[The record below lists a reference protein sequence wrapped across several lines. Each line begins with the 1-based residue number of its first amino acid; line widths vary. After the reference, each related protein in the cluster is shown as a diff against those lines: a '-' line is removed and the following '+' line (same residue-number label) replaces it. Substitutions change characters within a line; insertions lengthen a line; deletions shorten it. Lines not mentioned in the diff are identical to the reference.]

1 MRTRTGHNATPLPHN
16 GGALPVDSER
26 NRSGRKTAR
35 YWLPV
40 EELSLQDLDDLWSE
54 VEGAVDSTPGIDPWC
69 SGPDW
74 SIPVASGF
82 APEAE
87 RLLLTN
93 SQRTGFALFTVY
105 HAADEVPLLSGLEP
119 LWGFGSPIF
128 GQAAIDPPG
137 NSFADAAARAL
148 RSRPDWQVLYIPGLP
163 MVTEDGDPEHRRV
176 TVGIAGAL
184 GALGRL
190 RLSEGITRQVAD
202 VTDGHDAWLARRSP
216 RFRRNLRQAEA
227 RAKSEGLTIADASE
241 DPGLFDR
248 IMAIEYQ
255 SWKGQ
260 EGSGITS
267 PEMTVMYRLMVERL
281 RARNRLL
288 AYVAVVDG
296 RDVGYILGGI
306 RGRRYRGLQ
315 LSYIEEV
322 HGLSVG
328 NLLQLHQL
336 AELDRLNLADIYDLG
351 MDFDYKRR
359 WADRTETSLAL
370 IVDRR

>member
-1 MRTRTGHNATPLPHN
+1 
-16 GGALPVDSER
+16 
-26 NRSGRKTAR
+26 
-35 YWLPV
+35 V
-40 EELSLQDLDDLWSE
+40 EELSLQDLDDLWPE
-54 VEGAVDSTPGIDPWC
+54 VERAVDATPGIDPWC

-74 SIPVASGF
+74 SVPVASGF
-82 APEAE
+82 APDAE

-93 SQRTGFALFTVY
+93 DERTGFALFTVY

-128 GQAAIDPPG
+128 GPAAIGPPG
-137 NSFADAAARAL
+137 NSFTDAAARAL
-148 RSRPDWQVLYIPGLP
+148 SARPDWQVLYIPGLP

-184 GALGRL
+184 STLGRL
-190 RLSEGITRQVAD
+190 RLSEGITRQLAD
-202 VTDGHDAWLARRSP
+202 LTDGHDGWLARRSP
-216 RFRRNLRQAEA
+216 RFRRNLRQAHA
-227 RAKSEGLTIADASE
+227 RAESKGLTIVDASE
-241 DPGLFDR
+241 DPDLFDR
-248 IMAIEYQ
+248 IMTIEYQ

-281 RARNRLL
+281 RARKRLL
-288 AYVAVVDG
+288 AYVATIDE
-296 RDVGYILGGI
+296 RDVGYILGGV

-315 LSYIEEV
+315 LSYTEDASA
-322 HGLSVG
+322 LSVG
-328 NLLQLHQL
+328 NLLQHHQL
-336 AELDRLNLADIYDLG
+336 LELDRLNLADIYDLG